1 MPGIDQNLLSVA
13 QLVEKGF
20 KVIFEDKW
28 CLIKDAEG
36 RNVFKVKMK
45 AKSYAL
51 NLIEEEQITFPSTC
65 NNIEL

>member
-1 MPGIDQNLLSVA
+1 MPDIDQNLLSVA

-20 KVIFEDKW
+20 KVIFEGKW